1 MGNTYVENGLKMD
14 KQGRNNVMAEQ
25 SYLVNMTY
33 QLDLRVNFLSVQLLQ
48 TKIYDIY
55 GMIKMAVQ
63 FQLYL
68 ETSQFQELRLILIL
82 QGERSIG
89 LHTSNKVNDSAKGLR
104 KDQ

>member
-1 MGNTYVENGLKMD
+1 
-14 KQGRNNVMAEQ
+14 
-25 SYLVNMTY
+25 
-33 QLDLRVNFLSVQLLQ
+33 
-48 TKIYDIY
+48 
-55 GMIKMAVQ
+55 MIKMAVQ